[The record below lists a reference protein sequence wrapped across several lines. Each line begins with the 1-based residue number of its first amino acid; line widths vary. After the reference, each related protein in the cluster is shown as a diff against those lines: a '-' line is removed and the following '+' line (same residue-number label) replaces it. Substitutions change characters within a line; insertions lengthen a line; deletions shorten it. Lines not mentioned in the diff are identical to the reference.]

1 VIVATKIARQKVKLE
16 ERDMNGETYRRLH
29 QRSDRSLTANRPA
42 FDSPGAAVPIIA
54 RFSDAAESAI
64 AICIFTPHNVDTGNA
79 SKQQLHQYRCN
90 LISR

>member
-1 VIVATKIARQKVKLE
+1 MSKHWIRKEFRHCHPIDLATHHRRNDKRVEVADVICRQ
-16 ERDMNGETYRRLH
+16 H
-29 QRSDRSLTANRPA
+29 
-42 FDSPGAAVPIIA
+42 
-54 RFSDAAESAI
+54 ESAI